1 MDLYTLDRSY
11 LRQDL
16 IEEFDSLIWT
26 ERYYGDSECEVV
38 VPLQRD
44 LVGQLAA
51 GTFLSID
58 QSKEPMIIENFEITE
73 EGKVKVTGISVLSWL
88 NNRFVRNSVDHRKT
102 QWKITSQKPGEILW
116 TIVKQMCTANSS
128 IIGTNKM
135 GLGSAAREIEL
146 IIPGLKL
153 DAQDTSGKNIKK
165 TLVPFGPVYDALRKI
180 AEQYHIGMQ
189 IWLKDDFTLRFRSY
203 AGLDRTSRQTK
214 NEIVRFSSLMDSLAK
229 VHELRSVAD
238 FTTLVYSYAS
248 SLEKIDTADPNSDP
262 DTWLQQDNKP
272 GIARR
277 TPQTGKYTGFDLR
290 ARLLLCDDIKIK
302 NDLDEED
309 KNGPEDTVPL
319 KRAELLDVL
328 DNRADKELKQH
339 LYVRTIDGEVAP
351 TNLFQYGRDYALGDI
366 IEVQGNTNLVEIS
379 RVTEYIRSQDS
390 NGEQAYPT
398 VVAID
403 P

>member
-11 LRQDL
+11 IRQDL

-26 ERYYGDSECEVV
+26 ERYYGDSECEVI

-44 LVGQLAA
+44 LILKLRE
-51 GTFLSID
+51 GTFLFID
-58 QSKEPMIIENFEITE
+58 QSNEPMIIETFTITPE
-73 EGKVKVTGISVLSWL
+73 AKIKVIGISILSWL

-102 QWKITSQKPGEILW
+102 QWKITSQHPGEILW
-116 TIVKQMCTANSS
+116 MIVKQMCTAQST
-128 IIGTNKM
+128 IIGKNKM
-135 GLGSAAREIEL
+135 GLGSAARENEL

-153 DAQDTSGKNIKK
+153 DAQDTSGKKIKK
-165 TLVPFGPVYDALRKI
+165 TLVPFGPVYDALRPI
-180 AEQYHIGMQ
+180 AEQYNIGMQ
-189 IWLKDDFTLRFRSY
+189 IWLKDDETLRFRSY
-203 AGLDRTSRQTK
+203 AGLNRTSNQTK
-214 NEIVRFSSLMDSLAK
+214 NDIIRFSSLMDSLAK
-229 VHELRSVAD
+229 VNEIRSRAD
-238 FTTLVYSYAS
+238 FTTLIYSYAS
-248 SLEKIDTADPNSDP
+248 SLEKIDTADNNSNP

-277 TPQTGKYTGFDLR
+277 TPQVGKYTGFDLR

-328 DNRADKELKQH
+328 DNRANKELKQH
-339 LYVRTIDGEVAP
+339 LYVRTVDGEVAP
-351 TNLFQYGRDYALGDI
+351 TNLFQYGRDYALGDV
-366 IEVQGNTNLVEIS
+366 IEVQGNTSLVEKS

-398 VVAID
+398 VVALD